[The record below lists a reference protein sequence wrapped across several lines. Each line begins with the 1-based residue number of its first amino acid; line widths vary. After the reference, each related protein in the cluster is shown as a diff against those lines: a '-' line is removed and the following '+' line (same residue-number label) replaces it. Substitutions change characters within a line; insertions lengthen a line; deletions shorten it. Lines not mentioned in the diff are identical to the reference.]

1 MWTVL
6 AALLATVSLWD
17 IPLALGIRLLGG
29 REQGANIYLVKAGVL
44 ALVLVWV
51 FVLRVRNKI
60 GFLQLLI
67 LIVTLLLL
75 MAVFVS
81 GWKHVRMF
89 GPGSVVMLGG
99 DEGRFP
105 AEAQRRQNGVP
116 FA

>member
-6 AALLATVSLWD
+6 AALLATLSLWD

-29 REQGANIYLVKAGVL
+29 REQGANIYLVKAAVL

-67 LIVTLLLL
+67 LVVTLVVL
-75 MAVFVS
+75 MAAFAS
-81 GWKHVRMF
+81 IWKHSRMF